1 MFFFQFLFHFSISI
15 FFNMPT
21 KLLGHKCL
29 LSCLDLTNVWN
40 Y

>member
-1 MFFFQFLFHFSISI
+1 MFFFQFLF

-29 LSCLDLTNVWN
+29 LSCLDLTNTWN